1 MPWSLRKSLKL
12 GPGIRLNLGKKSAS
26 RMAAPASGGCRQIHS
41 PVYWARCDFRI
52 EAHARHGEAGG
63 RPEVGYSGNDVFAR
77 LTVRRVAALGQL
89 AHGRTE
95 RAAAE
100 ALGLQIEGFRSVV
113 RELKEITGLNSTR
126 DLGEWWRRNMGAW
139 LECVSTIAQGE
150 VSPDSWT
157 G

>member
-1 MPWSLRKSLKL
+1 MSP
-12 GPGIRLNLGKKSAS
+12 GPRWLCNPRS
-26 RMAAPASGGCRQIHS
+26 PA
-41 PVYWARCDFRI
+41 
-52 EAHARHGEAGG
+52 G
-63 RPEVGYSGNDVFAR
+63 RA
-77 LTVRRVAALGQL
+77 L

-139 LECVSTIAQGE
+139 LEYVSTIAQGE